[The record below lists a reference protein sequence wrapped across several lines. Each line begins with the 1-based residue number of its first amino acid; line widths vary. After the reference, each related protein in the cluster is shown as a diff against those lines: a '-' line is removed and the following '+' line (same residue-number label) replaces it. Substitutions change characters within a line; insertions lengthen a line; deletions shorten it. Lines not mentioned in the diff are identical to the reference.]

1 MIFDLVFIYN
11 CIIMFLSI
19 LGAFLASSSHHS
31 SRCAG
36 YLVWIV
42 SNGAIAINFYYD
54 GNWPMVLTFSV
65 YEIFNVRG
73 VVNNLTRSK
82 EQL

>member
-1 MIFDLVFIYN
+1 
-11 CIIMFLSI
+11 MFLSV
-19 LGAFLASSSHHS
+19 LGAFLASSSHHR

-36 YLVWIV
+36 YCVWLV

-54 GNWPMVLTFSV
+54 GNWPMVLTFAI

-73 VVNNLTRSK
+73 AVNNLTRSK
-82 EQL
+82 ET